1 MAADPSLTPE
11 QIEAR
16 SFTSGFR
23 GYDQSEVR
31 DYLGRVATEVRS
43 LRDRIDRLESAWHS
57 AEERAARPPVLD
69 EETLIVAVG
78 EETASILRAART
90 AASDLRSRASEDAQR
105 IVADAQARAAE
116 LRSEA
121 EGIVGR
127 ETKAAEEAAARI
139 VDAARA
145 EAAEMVDKARIESD
159 ALRAA
164 AQHERNLTIEGA
176 ISTRERVLEDLS
188 RRRRVASVQIEQL
201 RAGRERLLESYA
213 VVRRTLDEVNDELNR
228 ADAEAR
234 TAADEVGRRMQRD
247 QPSGS
252 PKLTEAR
259 GVEPAD
265 EVDGGGERSEEA
277 AGFPPDA
284 PGVLPTGPPPDP
296 PSRQP
301 SSAQSPPAQSPS
313 SQPPPSQSGPGRRR
327 GAGGRHQPFR
337 ESPRPARTHPPAS
350 AGNNRGA
357 AFAGGHRRRLI
368 GRQSPRR

>member
-90 AASDLRSRASEDAQR
+90 AASDVRSRASEDAQR

-213 VVRRTLDEVNDELNR
+213 VVRRTLEEVNDELNR

-247 QPSGS
+247 QSPGS

-265 EVDGGGERSEEA
+265 EVDGGGERSEDA
-277 AGFPPDA
+277 AGSAPDG
-284 PGVLPTGPPPDP
+284 PGVLPTGPSPEP

-301 SSAQSPPAQSPS
+301 SSAQPPS
-313 SQPPPSQSGPGRRR
+313 SQSWPGRRR
-327 GAGGRHQPFR
+327 GAGGRRRPFGGSR
-337 ESPRPARTHPPAS
+337 PPA
-350 AGNNRGA
+350 
-357 AFAGGHRRRLI
+357 
-368 GRQSPRR
+368 